1 MIDGSKSYTTRE
13 GGAVLMYTTTAPDDR
28 YPVVAHIHTRRYGW
42 LLAEFTH
49 DGRYAFADLGK
60 RCPYDLVLAP
70 PAPTLKAE
78 HVELSIAPSYGVV
91 CALCGREGHASPA
104 CPWALTVVHGEA
116 ACG

>member
-1 MIDGSKSYTTRE
+1 MIDASKSYTTRE
-13 GGAVLMYTTTAPDDR
+13 GGAVRILCTDHEDPL
-28 YPVVAHIHTRRYGW
+28 YPVVASVVYKHTSFRQVFLYT
-42 LLAEFTH
+42 AE
-49 DGRYAFADLGK
+49 GRYEFAEHGRHDL
-60 RCPYDLVLAP
+60 DLVLAP